1 MEGQA
6 LADVARRRA
15 GADVEEH
22 PAVGVFLP
30 ASFTSELIARAT
42 SSRGSRSGVRRLFF
56 LSTYQ
61 RSASSWLSAV
71 SPLKN
76 SGM

>member
-1 MEGQA
+1 M
-6 LADVARRRA
+6 
-15 GADVEEH
+15 
-22 PAVGVFLP
+22 GVFLP